1 MAPLARQQSRSSIFS
16 WWSDSN
22 PNLSGPT
29 LNLHTL
35 AKPLMK
41 LMYHRQALEFIAQS
55 RGAPLSGETL
65 SIFSSYLPLNYV
77 STSTKIAILAEL
89 IDRVDVEG
97 REALQ
102 VVMESP
108 VWAELPELLKS
119 RNSEIW
125 SLAAQLSVL
134 GEATNQ
140 SDQRT
145 LTPLPAPTSLHPPRI
160 WRNNLSQAID
170 KSLVLEA
177 ELRRKKELYNVKII
191 VLGPKNCGKT
201 TMLKGIRS
209 LYAPKAFYAES
220 DAWRPVIRLNLVRS
234 INYVIGLVLE
244 EQSSTSLPE
253 LKRSATKIASDLRE
267 VEETLFSCIA
277 PPEMIL
283 QAGWYRLGSVAEFSS
298 GNLLVP
304 YRREHMR
311 EGEERAN
318 QLLSACV
325 SDMQEL
331 WTANETQQL
340 LQEHEIELK
349 TQPGFFLDDLQRIC
363 DENYLPTTSDIL
375 RTRVHN
381 SVTDG
386 PAKHEIPGEP
396 PFTWASGT
404 LTAYEMKGA
413 FTTSERAQW
422 AQFVDDVACLIF
434 LIPISAFD
442 EIYYEND
449 ILMHP
454 LEQSFKQWRAICS
467 NRLLASVSLT
477 VCLTKIDILRQKVQ
491 SGKQFSRFVTS
502 YLDMPNDAAAILSY
516 ASEKVKS
523 IYRKSSP
530 GSKYRRELTVARICA
545 TNPHNIASIT
555 TTLRADVVR
564 SILQECQLLP

>member
-1 MAPLARQQSRSSIFS
+1 
-16 WWSDSN
+16 
-22 PNLSGPT
+22 
-29 LNLHTL
+29 
-35 AKPLMK
+35 
-41 LMYHRQALEFIAQS
+41 
-55 RGAPLSGETL
+55 
-65 SIFSSYLPLNYV
+65 
-77 STSTKIAILAEL
+77 
-89 IDRVDVEG
+89 
-97 REALQ
+97 
-102 VVMESP
+102 MESP
-108 VWAELPELLKS
+108 VWALLPELQ
-119 RNSEIW
+119 NSGNSDIW

-134 GEATNQ
+134 GDAKTANQ
-140 SDQRT
+140 PHQRA
-145 LTPLPAPTSLHPPRI
+145 PISLPPPTSPHPPRI
-160 WRNNLSQAID
+160 WRNNLSRVID
-170 KSLVLEA
+170 ESLVLEA

-191 VLGPKNCGKT
+191 VLGTKNCGKT
-201 TMLKGIRS
+201 TLLKGIRS
-209 LYAPKAFYAES
+209 MYAPKAFYAERE
-220 DAWRPVIRLNLVRS
+220 AWRPVIRLNLVRS

-244 EQSSTSLPE
+244 NPQSSTPSPE
-253 LKRSATKIASDLRE
+253 LKRSAMKIASELRE

-304 YRREHMR
+304 FRREHMR
-311 EGEERAN
+311 EEEERASR
-318 QLLSACV
+318 LLSACV
-325 SDMQEL
+325 SDMQEF

-340 LQEHEIELK
+340 LEELEIELK

-363 DENYLPTTSDIL
+363 DEDYLPTTSDIL

-381 SVTDG
+381 SSTNG
-386 PAKHEIPGEP
+386 PEKHEIAGEP
-396 PFTWASGT
+396 PFSWASGS

-422 AQFVDDVACLIF
+422 AQFVDDVTCLIF

-502 YLDMPNDAAAILSY
+502 YLDMPNEAAAILSY

-545 TNPHNIASIT
+545 TNPHNIASIMT
-555 TTLRADVVR
+555 ALRADVVR